1 MQHINN
7 EYALKKQNQE
17 KNIVK
22 NASKNCDSDLRFLDE
37 DFEVERQKKQVAQ
50 NIKIIRQMN
59 KLSQKEFGQKLGF
72 SARTVSDWECC
83 NTEPDIKTLRNMTKI
98 FDVTYEDILD

>member
-17 KNIVK
+17 KFSAQKTNQNYANNFGAFV
-22 NASKNCDSDLRFLDE
+22 N

-50 NIKIIRQMN
+50 NIKTIRQMN
-59 KLSQKEFGQKLGF
+59 RLSQKEFGQKLGF